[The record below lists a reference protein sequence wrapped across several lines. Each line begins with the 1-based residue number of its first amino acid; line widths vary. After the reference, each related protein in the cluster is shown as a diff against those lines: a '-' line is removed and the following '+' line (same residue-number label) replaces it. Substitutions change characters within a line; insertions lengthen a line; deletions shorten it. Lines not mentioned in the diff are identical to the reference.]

1 VIQNLLRNLPL
12 VTKNLLIINILMGVV
27 SLVYAGD
34 NYFGLNGILGLH
46 YPGSIS
52 FSPFQIITHMFMHGG
67 ISHIFFNM
75 FALIMF
81 GSALEQIWGPKRFLI
96 FYLLTGLGA
105 VALHLGAMHLEV
117 LSILSD
123 YSAAEA
129 QSITEQINN
138 LWATGKVPT
147 ADELQRI
154 TGIFVTPT
162 VGASGAIFGLLV
174 GYGVLYPNRE
184 LMLIFLP
191 FPIKAKYFIPGLILI
206 ELFMGVGNYEFDNIA
221 HFAHLGGALIGFI
234 IVKWWQKKG
243 L

>member
-12 VTKNLLIINILMGVV
+12 VTKNLLIINVLMAVV
-27 SLVYAGD
+27 SLFYAGD

-46 YPGSIS
+46 YPSSIS

-67 ISHIFFNM
+67 PSHIFFNM

-81 GSALEQIWGPKRFLI
+81 GSALEQNWGPKRFLI

-105 VALHLGAMHLEV
+105 VALHLGVMHLEV

-129 QSITEQINN
+129 QSVVAEINYN
-138 LWATGKVPT
+138 WSIGKVST
-147 ADELQRI
+147 LAELERI
-154 TGIFVTPT
+154 TDIFIAPT

-191 FPIKAKYFIPGLILI
+191 VPIKAKYFIPGLILI

-234 IVKWWQKKG
+234 VVKWWQKKG